1 MRATINRISSSGPK
15 KGGEAFAHILRASHE
30 RFANGLDS
38 QIALKAVLRSGGD
51 KYRRLGATIMHVAS
65 EVRV

>member
-30 RFANGLDS
+30 RFANDLDS
-38 QIALKAVLRSGGD
+38 QIALKAVRRSGGD
-51 KYRRLGATIMHVAS
+51 K
-65 EVRV
+65 